1 MKKCKKCLQDKD
13 YSEFHKSKGH
23 RDGLYPYC
31 KSIPH
36 TRGDEPSSVSSAL
49 TPFNVFPTH
58 VGMNRN
64 SRNNN

>member
-36 TRGDEPSSVSSAL
+36 TRGDEPCQETVTIFLPWYSPH
-49 TPFNVFPTH
+49 TW
-58 VGMNRN
+58 G
-64 SRNNN
+64 